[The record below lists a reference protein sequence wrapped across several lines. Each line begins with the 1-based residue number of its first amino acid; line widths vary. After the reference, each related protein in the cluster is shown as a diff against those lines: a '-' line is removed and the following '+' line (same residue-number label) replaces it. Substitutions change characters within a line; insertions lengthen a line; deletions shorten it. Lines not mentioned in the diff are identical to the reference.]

1 MSGQRSG
8 SGRSS
13 CGMTPDDVAV
23 FRQARLLLALECAG
37 EPLDAEH
44 LGVYDFLAAHPLL
57 LARAEDDPDRTA
69 LRLAGFDDRA
79 VAYASPAQRFVTA
92 QLRLGDDL
100 AALVGR
106 GLVQVTAAGRVT
118 YQLTAEG
125 AGMAARFTAMYAQLY
140 RTAAR
145 IVIRRLRRRST
156 RRLREGLRQ
165 WLVPA
170 PSSVLKDLT

>member
-1 MSGQRSG
+1 
-8 SGRSS
+8 
-13 CGMTPDDVAV
+13 MTPEDVSV
-23 FRQARLLLALECAG
+23 FRQARVLLVLQCAG
-37 EPLDAEH
+37 EPLDVEH

-92 QLRLGDDL
+92 QLHLAGDL

-106 GLVQVTAAGRVT
+106 GLVQVTATGRVT
-118 YQLTAEG
+118 YQLTPEG
-125 AGMAARFTAMYAQLY
+125 ASMAARFTAMYAQLY

-145 IVIRRLRRRST
+145 IVIRRLRRLST

-165 WLVPA
+165 WLLPA
-170 PSSVLKDLT
+170 PSSALKDLT

>member
-1 MSGQRSG
+1 
-8 SGRSS
+8 
-13 CGMTPDDVAV
+13 MTPDEVAV
-23 FRQARLLLALECAG
+23 FRQARLLLALQCAG

-44 LGVYDFLAAHPLL
+44 LGVYDFLTAHPLL
-57 LARAEDDPDRTA
+57 VVRDEGDPDRTA
-69 LRLAGFDDRA
+69 LRLAGFDERA
-79 VAYASPAQRFVTA
+79 VGYASPAQRFVTA
-92 QLRLGDDL
+92 QLHLSGDL

-118 YQLTAEG
+118 YRLTPEG
-125 AGMAARFTAMYAQLY
+125 VSMAARFTAMYAQRY

-145 IVIRRLRRRST
+145 IVIRRLRRLSA

-170 PSSVLKDLT
+170 PSSAQVT